1 MVLIL
6 QSFPYADV
14 SPLRGGWYGAM
25 HGVLRVVLQPQ
36 VPEGGLDDVPPPD
49 LQANSVRAI

>member
-49 LQANSVRAI
+49 LQANSARAV